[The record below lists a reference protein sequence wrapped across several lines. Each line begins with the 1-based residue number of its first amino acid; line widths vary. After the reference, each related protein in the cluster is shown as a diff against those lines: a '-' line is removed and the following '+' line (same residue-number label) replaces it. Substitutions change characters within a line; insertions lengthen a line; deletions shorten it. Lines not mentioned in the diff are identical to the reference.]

1 MDPSALL
8 ELTYRM
14 LVVVLLVS
22 LPVVA
27 VAVIVGLL
35 VGMLQAVTQIQDQSI
50 GQAAR
55 QIGVLL
61 IVMATAPWL
70 ATQVSN
76 FVTRIF
82 SVIAQGRVHL

>member
-22 LPVVA
+22 LPVVG

-50 GQAAR
+50 AYGLK
-55 QIGVLL
+55 LL
-61 IVMATAPWL
+61 A
-70 ATQVSN
+70 
-76 FVTRIF
+76 
-82 SVIAQGRVHL
+82 VIATIALAAAWAGGELLQYARHIFESIPEIR

>member
-50 GQAAR
+50 AYGVKLIAVVATIALSAAWA
-55 QIGVLL
+55 GGELL
-61 IVMATAPWL
+61 QYA
-70 ATQVSN
+70 
-76 FVTRIF
+76 RHIF
-82 SVIAQGRVHL
+82 EGIPGIR